1 MASNGY
7 FDSSTRSYKALPVET
22 WAGTEDSAGYTW
34 DNFTTWAGTASDT
47 VTFTTGI
54 FDGGKIDFFNPT
66 VLVDSSIP
74 ADITI
79 RHGNTKDSSGGAI
92 DSPTTVNLTPST
104 ATVAGIK
111 ARFFEFDITVTRDS
125 ATQADPEIFSI
136 EVDLRNQL
144 KTVTQSD
151 LDTSTLGGSTGA
163 RELTFNISTGKI
175 TNLLVQ
181 THSSTL
187 NTDSAGDSVTPMV
200 FIDKSSTPPI
210 LNIFNIDTYGKRT
223 RVDCVVDVQATTLP
237 LLQTDATGSIVEVN
251 D

>member
-1 MASNGY
+1 M
-7 FDSSTRSYKALPVET
+7 
-22 WAGTEDSAGYTW
+22 
-34 DNFTTWAGTASDT
+34 
-47 VTFTTGI
+47 
-54 FDGGKIDFFNPT
+54 
-66 VLVDSSIP
+66 
-74 ADITI
+74 
-79 RHGNTKDSSGGAI
+79 
-92 DSPTTVNLTPST
+92 
-104 ATVAGIK
+104 AGIQ

-151 LDTSTLGGSTGA
+151 IDTSTLGGSTGA
-163 RELTFNISTGKI
+163 RQLTFNISTGKI
-175 TNLLVQ
+175 VNLLVQ
-181 THSSTL
+181 PHSSSL
-187 NTDSAGDSVTPMV
+187 NVDSSGDSVTPMV
-200 FIDKSSTPPI
+200 FIDKSSSPAV

>member
-7 FDSSTRSYKALPVET
+7 FDDATGSYKALPLET
-22 WAGTEDSAGYTW
+22 WAGSEDSAGYTW
-34 DNFTTWAGTASDT
+34 DNFTTWAGTASET
-47 VTFTTGI
+47 VTFTTGV

-66 VLVDSSIP
+66 VVVDSSIP

-79 RHGNTKDSSGGAI
+79 RHGNTQDSSGGAI

-104 ATVAGIK
+104 ASVSGIK

-125 ATQADPEIFSI
+125 ATQSDPEIFSI
-136 EVDLRNQL
+136 EVDLRNEL

-151 LDTSTLGGSTGA
+151 IDTSTLGGSAGA

-175 TNLLVQ
+175 TSLLVQ

-200 FIDKSSTPPI
+200 FIDKSGTPPI